1 LHCPHAAQDDATTS
15 TYIYTA
21 RPRQRANQSN
31 CVYYGIRLHPLRYC
45 RGSAHAYLFRK
56 RAERIDGLALIH
68 VDAYFV
74 DTELHLVTN
83 EAEQL
88 LARDLGQLAMLLL
101 SERCQQ
107 RATPPLCEVLQ
118 RLSILERDDALAEK
132 PLVRRLLLPASAETT
147 TVLHGDDILA
157 VELCG
162 GQRVECGKLTVAAEQ
177 LEQLDQS
184 VMLVGRLRKRRVTLL
199 CSDGGVVVRT
209 NALVGGEP
217 TSRERSGTG
226 NCTRM
231 AS

>member
-1 LHCPHAAQDDATTS
+1 M
-15 TYIYTA
+15 A

-83 EAEQL
+83 EVAQL
-88 LARDLGQLAMLLL
+88 VAGDLGVREMLLIKL
-101 SERCQQ
+101 RQHS
-107 RATPPLCEVLQ
+107 ATPPLCEVLQ